1 MRVLYCEQCGDI
13 IKPGGEG
20 LKYIDLYFCSYECL
34 NKHISWDI
42 YPIKPFDFE
51 QNGVQTDQDVQD
63 EENEIVNDYD
73 IQMGYAND

>member
-1 MRVLYCEQCGDI
+1 MKTLKCEQCGDI
-13 IKPGGEG
+13 IKPGCGG
-20 LKYIDLYFCSYECL
+20 LKYIDLYFCSHECL

-51 QNGVQTDQDVQD
+51 QNGED
-63 EENEIVNDYD
+63 EEDEIVNDYD

>member
-1 MRVLYCEQCGDI
+1 MKTLKCEQCGDI

-20 LKYIDLYFCSYECL
+20 LKYIDLYFCSLECL

-51 QNGVQTDQDVQD
+51 QNGEGEIDWYPHCQKLRD
-63 EENEIVNDYD
+63 EEDD
-73 IQMGYAND
+73 Q